1 MNNELDFNTISND
14 MLDLGLG
21 ALLHANHHAGYITD
35 VNDKW
40 AELSVLQAAHAAEL
54 LVKARIAQEHP
65 LLIFS
70 NLPLVSNQDTL
81 SIDKLAEDGRTIE
94 WSDLPKVFK
103 TITNCNFENA
113 DTFRDFGHLRNSVQ
127 HFGIIPNKKFTSAS
141 LETLRFIYSF
151 IDPFINEH
159 WGLYAIDFDEDMD
172 SYENLPNV
180 LIGYEIKFLVSP
192 KSAICSEC
200 WMNELNNC
208 SKEYQCI
215 MKKRIHDALN
225 RDESNV

>member
-1 MNNELDFNTISND
+1 MDIELENVSQNILN
-14 MLDLGLG
+14 LGLG
-21 ALLHANHHAGYITD
+21 ALAHANRHAAYYDD

-40 AELSVLQAAHAAEL
+40 GELSVLQAAHAAEL
-54 LVKARIAQEHP
+54 LVKARIAQVHP

-70 NLPLVSNQDTL
+70 NLPSVSNQDTL

-103 TITNCNFENA
+103 TITSCNFEN
-113 DTFRDFGHLRNSVQ
+113 DGIFKSFGRLRNSVQ
-127 HFGIIPNKKFTSAS
+127 HFGIIPNQATTSAS

-159 WGLYAIDFDEDMD
+159 WGLYAIDYDEDMD
-172 SYENLPNV
+172 SYEHLPST

-192 KSAICSEC
+192 EVAENSEF
-200 WMNELNNC
+200 WINELDNC
-208 SKEYQCI
+208 SDEYKHI
-215 MKKRIHDALN
+215 MRKRIQDALN
-225 RDESNV
+225 GGENNAQ

>member
-1 MNNELDFNTISND
+1 MNIEIERVSQNILS
-14 MLDLGLG
+14 LGLG
-21 ALLHANHHAGYITD
+21 ALTHANRHAAYYNE

-40 AELSVLQAAHAAEL
+40 GELSVLQAAHAAEL
-54 LVKARIAQEHP
+54 LVKARITQEHP

-70 NLPLVSNQDTL
+70 NLPSVSNQDTL
-81 SIDKLAEDGRTIE
+81 SIDKLAEAGRTIE

-103 TITNCNFENA
+103 TITNFNFENA
-113 DTFRDFGHLRNSVQ
+113 DVFRSFGCLRNTVQ
-127 HFGIIPNKKFTSAS
+127 HFGIIPNQTTTSAS

-172 SYENLPNV
+172 SYEHLTSA

-192 KSAICSEC
+192 EAAKNSEY
-200 WMNELNNC
+200 WINELNNC
-208 SKEYQCI
+208 SSEYQHI
-215 MKKRIHDALN
+215 MIKRIQNALN
-225 RDESNV
+225 GGENNA

>member
-1 MNNELDFNTISND
+1 MDIELENVSQNILN
-14 MLDLGLG
+14 LGLG
-21 ALLHANHHAGYITD
+21 ALAHANRHAAYYDD

-40 AELSVLQAAHAAEL
+40 GELSVLQAAHAAEL
-54 LVKARIAQEHP
+54 LVKARIAQVHP

-70 NLPLVSNQDTL
+70 NLPSVSNQDTL

-103 TITNCNFENA
+103 TITSCNFEN
-113 DTFRDFGHLRNSVQ
+113 DGIFKSFGRLRNSVQ
-127 HFGIIPNKKFTSAS
+127 HFGIIPNQATTSAS

-159 WGLYAIDFDEDMD
+159 WGLYAIDYDEDMD
-172 SYENLPNV
+172 SYEHLPST

-192 KSAICSEC
+192 EVGENSEF
-200 WMNELNNC
+200 WINELDNC
-208 SKEYQCI
+208 SDEYKHI
-215 MKKRIHDALN
+215 MRKRIQDALN
-225 RDESNV
+225 GGENNAQ